1 MQEDFKSLKPEQLDA
16 LKTIL
21 SGVVSCAPEFADWFD
36 GKKIDEI
43 TFCEYMLR
51 KKERKC
57 IHGRLY
63 DLDGEIEDD
72 TVRKEILEEIR
83 PYQKSNV
90 AKTVDRILNTLK
102 LMCQCDMPPVR
113 EDRIHFRNGTYHLD
127 GSFTEVKEWTMNRL
141 PVRYNPDAPA
151 PERWLSFLDDLL
163 EKEDI
168 PVLQEFMGYAMIPSN
183 RGQKMLLMIGKGG
196 EGKSRIG
203 RVLRALLGD
212 NMNTGSNPE
221 IGK

>member
-1 MQEDFKSLKPEQLDA
+1 MRL
-16 LKTIL
+16 L
-21 SGVVSCAPEFADWFD
+21 SVNTCYGRRNENVFTADSMIWTV
-36 GKKIDEI
+36 K
-43 TFCEYMLR
+43 
-51 KKERKC
+51 
-57 IHGRLY
+57 
-63 DLDGEIEDD
+63 IEDY

-127 GSFTEVKEWTMNRL
+127 GSFTEDKEWTMNRL

-196 EGKSRIG
+196 EGKSRSG
-203 RVLRALLGD
+203 GCCVRFWV
-212 NMNTGSNPE
+212 TT
-221 IGK
+221 